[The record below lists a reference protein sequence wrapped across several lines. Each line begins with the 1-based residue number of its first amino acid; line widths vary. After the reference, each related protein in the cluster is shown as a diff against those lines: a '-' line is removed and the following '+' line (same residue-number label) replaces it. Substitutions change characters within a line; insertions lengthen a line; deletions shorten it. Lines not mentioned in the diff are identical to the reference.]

1 MDQYT
6 RENPE
11 NKPVKKPYRGWS
23 WKKRLPMAIL
33 GGAALPFTLFM
44 GVFETYAGNY
54 DEFRFS
60 FSDFAPW
67 LILICVGAW
76 LLLSGI
82 LLTLRGRV
90 FDVTVA
96 IVTSVALM
104 ASVQNMFLNVGISSL
119 SGDGLGMT
127 IHPAWMVGN
136 LLIWVAVIVG
146 AVLAVLLVKKRKVL
160 RLCITGVL
168 VVLIG
173 MQLPSLVTLSLTT
186 DVFKPKDQ
194 TVDASEVPTEEETR
208 TDDTAGSADYQG
220 GEAGDAA
227 TQPAPETDTQAPA
240 VDAGPKVLTTKNLY
254 TVGSEKNIF
263 VFVVDRFDIRY
274 VDEIKASDPDY
285 FEAWEDFVYYED
297 NITAYSRTYPAIGS
311 MLSGKIHEFERGVG
325 AADYF
330 YDAYQN
336 SPLLQGLKAQD
347 FSINLYTDDYYAYR
361 DAAEF
366 AGYADNISG
375 YTDYTVQNKGG
386 LCMELIA
393 LSAYRYSPVIAKPAF
408 SVSTDS
414 FEKFVSYDTE
424 YPMYELNDIEIYA
437 GLEKNGLTVGQ
448 HQNHFSFIH
457 LWGIHPPYRIG
468 ADGGKNTDGT
478 SLSATLGC
486 LEIVRLYI
494 RELKELG
501 LYEDATIIITGDHPD
516 PISDDVPPDIPRLTA
531 LFVKQAGESG
541 RPFRESDA
549 QVGQLNNFIPSIL
562 SEAGA
567 PTDGECY
574 WEVPENQNRLRYYH
588 FPVNPTSE
596 RGEYWVARFAI
607 SGNGR
612 DFSNWSYDGDY
623 SMNGFYYR

>member
-6 RENPE
+6 NGVPAP
-11 NKPVKKPYRGWS
+11 KPAKKPYRGWL

-33 GGAALPFTLFM
+33 GGAALPFTLFV
-44 GVFETYAGNY
+44 GVFEMYAGNY
-54 DEFRFS
+54 EEFRFS
-60 FSDFAPW
+60 FSDFAPL
-67 LILICVGAW
+67 LILLCVGAT
-76 LLLSGI
+76 LLLGGI
-82 LLTLRGRV
+82 LFALRGRV
-90 FDVTVA
+90 FDVAVA
-96 IVTSVALM
+96 VVTSVAFM
-104 ASVQNMFLNVGISSL
+104 ASVQNMFLNVGIGSL
-119 SGDGLGMT
+119 AGDGLGMT

-136 LLIWVAVIVG
+136 LLIWLAVIAG
-146 AVLAVLLVKKRKVL
+146 AVLAVLLVKKRKIL
-160 RLCITGVL
+160 RLCITVIL
-168 VVLIG
+168 VVLMG
-173 MQLPSLVTLSLTT
+173 MQLPSLITLSLTT
-186 DVFKPKDQ
+186 DVYQPKDQ
-194 TVDASEVPTEEETR
+194 TVDASEVPTEV
-208 TDDTAGSADYQG
+208 DTQEASGEATEGQTQG
-220 GEAGDAA
+220 GEAVA
-227 TQPAPETDTQAPA
+227 PAPETETQASVA
-240 VDAGPKVLTTKNLY
+240 DAGPKVLTTKNLY

-263 VFVVDRFDIRY
+263 VFVVDRFDVRY
-274 VDEIKASDPDY
+274 VDEIKESHPDY

-311 MLSGKIHEFERGVG
+311 MLSGKVNDFEKGVG

-336 SPLLQGLKAQD
+336 SPLLNGLKEKD

-361 DAAEF
+361 DASEF
-366 AGYADNISG
+366 EGLADNISG
-375 YTDYTVQNKGG
+375 YTDYTVENKGG

-408 SVSTDS
+408 NVSTDS

-424 YPMYELNDIEIYA
+424 YPMYELNDIEVYA
-437 GLEKNGLTVGQ
+437 GLKEGGLTVGR
-448 HQNHFSFIH
+448 HENHFSFIH

-494 RELKELG
+494 SELKELG
-501 LYEDATIIITGDHPD
+501 LYDNATIIITGDHPD

-541 RPFRESDA
+541 RPFSESDA

-562 SEAGA
+562 SEAGVS
-567 PTDGECY
+567 TEGECY
-574 WEVPENQNRLRYYH
+574 WEVPENENRLRYYH
-588 FPVNPTSE
+588 FPVNPTAT
-596 RGEYWVARFAI
+596 RGEYWVARFAVR
-607 SGNGR
+607 GNGR
-612 DFSNWSYDGDY
+612 DFANWSYDGDY